1 MREGG
6 ERTLST
12 ARTDPFCRKRPLE
25 SVHFGFS
32 YDAESHQSSTFAVI
46 GSLPL
51 NTHEWTMSKPFFSK
65 IACSAS
71 RASGS
76 LGAFVA
82 ALGVVIVWA
91 SSGPFFRFNDTWQ
104 LVINTGTT
112 IVTFLMVF
120 LIQHTQN
127 ADTAAIHIKLD
138 ELIRVTSNA
147 NNELLNLEE
156 MDQERLEEIR
166 LRYEQLA
173 KTAAHLKAK
182 KDLCMPCAQEDVAGV

>member
-1 MREGG
+1 
-6 ERTLST
+6 
-12 ARTDPFCRKRPLE
+12 
-25 SVHFGFS
+25 
-32 YDAESHQSSTFAVI
+32 
-46 GSLPL
+46 
-51 NTHEWTMSKPFFSK
+51 
-65 IACSAS
+65 
-71 RASGS
+71 
-76 LGAFVA
+76 VA

-91 SSGPFFRFNDTWQ
+91 SSGPFFKFNDTWQ

-127 ADTAAIHIKLD
+127 ADIAAIHIKLD
-138 ELIRVTSNA
+138 ELIRVTSKA
-147 NNELLNLEE
+147 NNELLNLVE

-182 KDLCMPCAQEDVAGV
+182 KDLCMPCSEEDATAV

>member
-1 MREGG
+1 MG
-6 ERTLST
+6 S
-12 ARTDPFCRKRPLE
+12 
-25 SVHFGFS
+25 HFFNRV
-32 YDAESHQSSTFAVI
+32 ACVV
-46 GSLPL
+46 
-51 NTHEWTMSKPFFSK
+51 SK
-65 IACSAS
+65 
-71 RASGS
+71 ASGS

-91 SSGPFFRFNDTWQ
+91 GTGPLFKFNDTWQ

-127 ADTAAIHIKLD
+127 ADTAALHIKLD
-138 ELIRVTSNA
+138 ELIRATSTA

-166 LRYEQLA
+166 RRYETLA
-173 KTAAHLKAK
+173 STAAQLKAK
-182 KDLCMPCAQEDVAGV
+182 KHACMPAPPGQTDQLADV